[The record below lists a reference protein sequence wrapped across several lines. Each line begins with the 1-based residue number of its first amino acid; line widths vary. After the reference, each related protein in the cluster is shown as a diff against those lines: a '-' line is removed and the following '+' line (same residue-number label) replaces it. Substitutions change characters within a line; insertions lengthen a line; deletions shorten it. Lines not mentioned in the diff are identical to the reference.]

1 MKKYTLLSLLAL
13 LFCVSGCKTEPDYSD
28 AVYMTGTLTS
38 SNVKFLVEGQSTL
51 GLTVTSTDK
60 TETDVAVGVQVAPQL
75 LEAFNASTGR
85 NCQMPPEGSYSFE
98 AGDVIIPAGSNQSTQ
113 IKVTADADKLQEGV
127 SYCLPVSITSVSNS
141 DLKVM
146 ESSRTA
152 YVMLTKVIKIK
163 AAYLA
168 RRGYFNIPS
177 FGDQEKSPVKALGQM
192 TLEMKVLPVSFP
204 VGSERSANGIS

>member
-28 AVYMTGTLTS
+28 AVYTTGTLTS

-127 SYCLPVSITSVSNS
+127 SLLP
-141 DLKVM
+141 
-146 ESSRTA
+146 SRI
-152 YVMLTKVIKIK
+152 Y
-163 AAYLA
+163 
-168 RRGYFNIPS
+168 YFRIE
-177 FGDQEKSPVKALGQM
+177 Q
-192 TLEMKVLPVSFP
+192 
-204 VGSERSANGIS
+204 

>member
-1 MKKYTLLSLLAL
+1 MKKYTLLSLFTL
-13 LFCVSGCKTEPDYSD
+13 LLCVSGCKTEPDYSD

-60 TETDVAVGVQVAPQL
+60 TDTDVKVGVQVAPQL
-75 LEAFNASTGR
+75 LESFNASTGR
-85 NCQMPPEGSYSFE
+85 NCQMPPEGGYSFE
-98 AGDVIIPAGSNQSTQ
+98 GGEVVIPAGQNQSTQ
-113 IKVTADADKLQEGV
+113 VKVTADSEKLQEGV
-127 SYCLPVSITSVSNS
+127 SYCLPISITSVSNS

-146 ESSRTA
+146 ETSRTA
-152 YVMLTKVIKIK
+152 YVMLTKVINIK

-177 FGDQEKSPVKALGQM
+177 FGNQENSPVKALGQM
-192 TLEMKVLPVSFP
+192 TLEM
-204 VGSERSANGIS
+204 